1 MPISLPRQPG
11 VMNVIMNRKDCTVN
25 VVLREFYAKE
35 VLSKMML
42 SSRSALP
49 MKVKG
54 RCLRRRYLGFY
65 LIATLKYL
73 EKERWVM

>member
-11 VMNVIMNRKDCTVN
+11 VMNVIMNRNCTVN

-42 SSRSALP
+42 SSRLALP

-54 RCLRRRYLGFY
+54 PCLRRRYLGFY
-65 LIATLKYL
+65 LIATLRYL
-73 EKERWVM
+73 GKERWVM

>member
-11 VMNVIMNRKDCTVN
+11 VMNVIMNGKDCTVN

-35 VLSKMML
+35 VLYKMML

-49 MKVKG
+49 MKVKR
-54 RCLRRRYLGFY
+54 RCLRRR
-65 LIATLKYL
+65 
-73 EKERWVM
+73 